1 MIKLRL
7 SDLQSKDVVN
17 MADGKNL
24 GKIIDVELS
33 EIGAINYFVVEK
45 KRFFW
50 QIFSSSEPDITI
62 KVSQIKKI
70 GEDVILV
77 EV

>member
-7 SDLQSKDVVN
+7 SDLQIKDVVN

-24 GKIIDVELS
+24 GRIIDVELS

-50 QIFSSSEPDITI
+50 RIFSSYEADITI

-77 EV
+77 EL

>member
-1 MIKLRL
+1 MIKLKL
-7 SDLQSKDVVN
+7 SDLQIKDVVN

-24 GKIIDVELS
+24 GRIIDVELS

-62 KVSQIKKI
+62 KVSQINKI

>member
-1 MIKLRL
+1 MKL
-7 SDLQSKDVVN
+7 SELQIKDVVN

-24 GKIIDVELS
+24 GKIIDAELS

-50 QIFSSSEPDITI
+50 RIFSSSEPDITI
-62 KVSQIKKI
+62 KVNQIKKI